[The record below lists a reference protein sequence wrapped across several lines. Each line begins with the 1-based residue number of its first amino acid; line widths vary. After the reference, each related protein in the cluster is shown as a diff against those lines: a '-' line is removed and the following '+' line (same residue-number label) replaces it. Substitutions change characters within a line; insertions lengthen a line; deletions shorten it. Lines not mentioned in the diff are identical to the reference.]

1 MYETRRQPLAPRKKF
16 LRRIFKNLLIAASTI
31 AFSLLIG
38 ILGYHFWAGMAW
50 IDAIH
55 NSAMILAGMGLA
67 DPVHSDGGKI
77 FSSAYALFCGIVF
90 ITNIGIVLA
99 PLMHRILHSIHAED
113 K

>member
-1 MYETRRQPLAPRKKF
+1 MYEHRRQPLASRSTF
-16 LRRIFKNLLIAASTI
+16 FRRIFTNLLIAGATI
-31 AFSLLIG
+31 LFSLLIG
-38 ILGYHFWAGMAW
+38 ILGYHFWGGMAW
-50 IDAIH
+50 IDALH

-67 DPVHSDGGKI
+67 DPVHSDWGKV

-99 PLMHRILHSIHAED
+99 PLVHRILHSIHAED